1 MQFEFEIQGTG
12 TLLVYR
18 MEEEQRLDSLTMGM
32 MRNNKIEGVLPLTYS
47 QMDSDRFLKYNVS
60 SKISLEQYFN
70 GIVNKKRLLGVMKS
84 IASAVINAREYMIEP
99 SFLVFEKKYI
109 FVEVSTAAAQM
120 VCLPI
125 ERENEEAVNLEHF
138 FKELV
143 LGVQFDVSENCDY
156 VARLLGYFNSNTMFS
171 VEDFLTM
178 LRKLE
183 REETKDIEEQKPLE
197 HKSAEKKA
205 PEPDFSQP
213 EAVVNEEEER
223 KAAKPDVGVSK
234 APENKMHQVHV
245 PGGTSEAVLQVPPM
259 SVPIQPGKEKE
270 SSQPKKG
277 IGFSLFGKKGDK
289 SKAANK
295 QKAEKTGKAGG
306 ISLPGRSTG
315 TIPGF
320 GEPASSIPFSHGNPG
335 AAQEK
340 QDGAK
345 DFGGIGISY
354 TAPSYEKQKASFGG
368 TVVLN
373 AGGKSAG
380 TVVLNGQNAPA
391 QQPIPYVLRVKS
403 GQKVY
408 LSGDVMKIG
417 SDPAYTDFP
426 VPDNRAVSRSHADIR
441 RKGESFV
448 LVDNNSTNHT
458 FIGGR
463 MAAPNEEVPLT
474 DGMKFQL
481 ANEEF
486 EFHLV

>member
-1 MQFEFEIQGTG
+1 MQFEFEVQGTG

-18 MEEEQRLDSLTMGM
+18 MEEEQMLDSLTMGM

-60 SKISLEQYFN
+60 SRISLEQYFN

-84 IASAVINAREYMIEP
+84 IASAVVNAREYMIEP
-99 SFLVFEKKYI
+99 SFLVFDKEYI
-109 FVEVSTAAAQM
+109 FVDVSTAAAQM

-125 ERENEEAVNLEHF
+125 ERENGEAANLEHF

-178 LRKLE
+178 LRQLE
-183 REETKDIEEQKPLE
+183 RGETKEAPEPKASEPTPAEKKPPVPTPTEQKPTEQKL
-197 HKSAEKKA
+197 
-205 PEPDFSQP
+205 SQP
-213 EAVVNEEEER
+213 T
-223 KAAKPDVGVSK
+223 PPIPS
-234 APENKMHQVHV
+234 PPL
-245 PGGTSEAVLQVPPM
+245 PGGARREAEPAAAQ
-259 SVPIQPGKEKE
+259 SNPISAPVQRGKEK
-270 SSQPKKG
+270 SSAQPKKG
-277 IGFSLFGKKGDK
+277 IGFSLFGKKSDK
-289 SKAANK
+289 SKTPPK
-295 QKAEKTGKAGG
+295 QKAEKAGG

-315 TIPGF
+315 TVPGI
-320 GEPASSIPFSHGNPG
+320 GAASPSVPFSPAVPG
-335 AAQEK
+335 AVQEK
-340 QDGAK
+340 ADGEK
-345 DFGGIGISY
+345 DFGGIGTSY

-373 AGGKSAG
+373 AGNKSAG

-391 QQPIPYVLRVKS
+391 PQPVPYVLRVKN
-403 GQKVY
+403 GQKVF
-408 LSGDVMKIG
+408 LNGDVMKIG
-417 SDPAYTDFP
+417 SDPSYTDFS
-426 VPDNRAVSRSHADIR
+426 VADNRAVSRSHADIR
-441 RKGESFV
+441 RKGQGFV

-458 FIGGR
+458 FADGR
-463 MAAPNEEVPLT
+463 MAAPNEEIPLA

-486 EFHLV
+486 EFHLM